1 MHLQLEAFIETPSPR
16 HVVHAGVITKDEL
29 AAGTGADGAWV
40 EETFQRLDADGSGAI
55 DRAEFSAGLRD
66 ELDAAASETDEPR
79 RIADDGVDVV
89 ARGEAAAARL
99 EKRLGEAA
107 ALPERLAAE
116 KDAPVET
123 GARSGGEA
131 VAPAPS
137 DELADLFA

>member
-1 MHLQLEAFIETPSPR
+1 MHLQFEAFIKTPSPR
-16 HVVHAGVITKDEL
+16 HIIHAGVITKDEL

-66 ELDAAASETDEPR
+66 ELDAASVTDAPR
-79 RIADDGVDVV
+79 RIADGGVDVV

-107 ALPERLAAE
+107 ALPVRLAAE

>member
-1 MHLQLEAFIETPSPR
+1 MHLQLEAFIKTPSPR
-16 HVVHAGVITKDEL
+16 HIVHAGVITKDEL

-66 ELDAAASETDEPR
+66 ELDAASVTDAPR
-79 RIADDGVDVV
+79 RIADGGVDVV

-107 ALPERLAAE
+107 ALPVRLAAE